1 MARSWTASQ
10 IRVEMSKSV
19 SLDAATSSPRITCK
33 KHTILDWERNSE
45 NFKVEKNTNQV
56 WMRLKG
62 ALQGNMWCLPAH
74 ESDEIIILEK
84 RKIQQFSV
92 YFRWENVITIKQ
104 AGCRQTNIHASTKE
118 DRTENKITSSLG
130 RENYV
135 KGVYYLFSR
144 KSISAHIADELGIDL
159 NTGQKHKIQLT
170 FATNLYK
177 CITQINFT
185 KSKQEDM
192 VIPYAP
198 IEPHVL
204 RHFQRKT

>member
-33 KHTILDWERNSE
+33 KHIISDWERNSE
-45 NFKVEKNTNQV
+45 SSKVEKNTNQV

-74 ESDEIIILEK
+74 ESNEIIILEK
-84 RKIQQFSV
+84 RKLQRFSV
-92 YFRWENVITIKQ
+92 YFRWENVTTIKQ
-104 AGCRQTNIHASTKE
+104 AGCRQINVHASTKE

-135 KGVYYLFSR
+135 NWVYYLFSR

-159 NTGQKHKIQLT
+159 NTGQKQKIQLS
-170 FATNLYK
+170 FENNLYK
-177 CITQINFT
+177 CIIQNNYT
-185 KSKQEDM
+185 KSKQDM
-192 VIPYAP
+192 VI
-198 IEPHVL
+198 L
-204 RHFQRKT
+204 